1 MNNGYGGNENPQ
13 GFYEAPNNNL
23 NISNDSNNSNNSN
36 NLKSS
41 QSVRDALYLLFIA
54 VFAVG
59 IFGILNIYVS
69 LAAIVTCIVFTAIS
83 MRRSRLLVGA
93 IILEVAAAV
102 ILGINL
108 GGTCLSI
115 VAFTAVSA
123 VYIVTSEKL
132 LKPSLI
138 VTAAAVLAY
147 GGAYLLTSSPITAL
161 AVICPIPGM
170 ISLVIATKRQLAR
183 SYSVALVTIGFLI
196 SAVIGAGAVLYG
208 KYGPLSPEL
217 LSDLINSARDEWFKN
232 YLLSLDYKDYIPT
245 LEESQKVFDKDT
257 AELIATY
264 VFNIIPGMV
273 VMLLSF
279 IAFFAQR
286 FLLQLTIAFG
296 LERTLTPEMLKLRM
310 SPVSGAVFLISS
322 FVNVIAALGSSDGAA
337 LTATVAMNIM
347 LILQAGLVIT
357 GMGIFIERMRVRGR
371 GPGLF
376 TWIIG
381 ISVAMFMPPAILL
394 ILADYGAVMVI
405 IKEVKENFRPGSS
418 GNNR

>member
-1 MNNGYGGNENPQ
+1 MNNGYGGNENPR
-13 GFYEAPNNNL
+13 GFYGAPNNFN
-23 NISNDSNNSNNSN
+23 NSNDSNNS
-36 NLKSS
+36 KSS
-41 QSVRDALYLLFIA
+41 GTVRDVLYLLFIA

-59 IFGILNIYVS
+59 IFGVLNIYVA
-69 LAAIVTCIVFTAIS
+69 LAAIIACIVFTAMS

-93 IILEVAAAV
+93 IILEVAAALM
-102 ILGINL
+102 LGVNL
-108 GGTCLSI
+108 GGACLSV

-123 VYIVTSEKL
+123 VYITTSEKL

-138 VTAAAVLAY
+138 ITAAVALAY
-147 GGAYLLTSSPITAL
+147 GGAFLLTSSPL
-161 AVICPIPGM
+161 AAIAVLCPIPGM
-170 ISLVIATKRQLAR
+170 ISLVIATQRQLNR
-183 SYSVALVTIGFLI
+183 SYSVALVTVGFLI
-196 SAVIGAGAVLYG
+196 SAVIGIGAVLYG

-217 LSDLINSARDEWFKN
+217 LKDLLDSAREWMKN
-232 YLLSLDYKDYIPT
+232 YLTALDYKDYLPT
-245 LEESQKVFDKDT
+245 LEESQKIFDKDA
-257 AELIATY
+257 AELITTY
-264 VFNIIPGMV
+264 VFNILPGAS

-279 IAFFAQR
+279 LAFFAQR

-296 LERTLTPEMLKLRM
+296 LERTLTPDMLKLRM

-337 LTATVAMNIM
+337 LTAAVAMNIM

-357 GMGIFIERMRVRGR
+357 GMGIFIERMRVRRR

-381 ISVAMFMPPAILL
+381 ISIAMFMPPVILL

-405 IKEVKENFRPGSS
+405 VKEIKENFLSGSS
-418 GNNR
+418 GENQ